1 LFIKVTTTNTIINT
15 RFIRKNTTRNV
26 IKNVTE
32 NASTTTTKIPFE
44 NQRLCSID
52 RRLQTMIDLKLIR
65 SLLDRKNEAL
75 DDAKDN
81 LAEAYVFLD
90 RLEQEDYVDEEE
102 QENFEDD
109 LKSILNELQ
118 IDVDNYEE

>member
-1 LFIKVTTTNTIINT
+1 
-15 RFIRKNTTRNV
+15 
-26 IKNVTE
+26 
-32 NASTTTTKIPFE
+32 
-44 NQRLCSID
+44 
-52 RRLQTMIDLKLIR
+52 MIDLKLIR
-65 SLLDRKNEAL
+65 ALLDRKNEEL
-75 DDAKDN
+75 DNAKDN

-90 RLEQEDYVDEEE
+90 RLEQEDYVDEDE

>member
-1 LFIKVTTTNTIINT
+1 
-15 RFIRKNTTRNV
+15 
-26 IKNVTE
+26 
-32 NASTTTTKIPFE
+32 
-44 NQRLCSID
+44 
-52 RRLQTMIDLKLIR
+52 MIDLKLIR
-65 SLLDRKNEAL
+65 ALLDRKNDAL

-81 LAEAYVFLD
+81 LAEAYVFLG

-118 IDVDNYEE
+118 IDVDNHEE

>member
-1 LFIKVTTTNTIINT
+1 
-15 RFIRKNTTRNV
+15 
-26 IKNVTE
+26 
-32 NASTTTTKIPFE
+32 
-44 NQRLCSID
+44 
-52 RRLQTMIDLKLIR
+52 MIDLKLIR
-65 SLLDRKNEAL
+65 MVLDRKGEEL
-75 DDAKDN
+75 DGAKDN

-109 LKSILNELQ
+109 LKSILSELQ